1 MIDKGERESLSRPS
15 CSLIKFAFHIQLG
28 SKYQASIN
36 EIENSEQKLTD
47 SAKSV
52 DWSGDIDKTN
62 KGNCQL
68 SIFFRFFFWPSQ
80 RRKAGKKLCIDK
92 LTQTAD
98 LI

>member
-68 SIFFRFFFWPSQ
+68 SIFFASFDSFSGLRNVERQEKNFAS
-80 RRKAGKKLCIDK
+80 
-92 LTQTAD
+92 TN
-98 LI
+98 